1 MFETIKKLAGSFGVS
16 GSEEQIRE
24 VIKNEIEGKV
34 DEIKVDALGNL
45 IAVKKGS
52 GKKIMVAA
60 HMDEIGVMATYI
72 DEKGFIRFSNI
83 GWVWQYFALGQ
94 RVMFKNGTVGAVF
107 FEQKLKEIKN
117 LKLSNMYIDIGAKSR
132 EEAEKKVKIGDTAC
146 FAGDTV
152 MEGTMVI
159 SKALDDRSG
168 CAVMVKTI
176 QDMPDTDN
184 EIYFVFTVQEEL
196 GLRGAKTSA
205 FGIMPDIAIALDV
218 TDTGDTPE
226 CELMEVK
233 CGGGPAIKIKD
244 RSFIAHPEV
253 RRLMEESAKKIG
265 IPYQFEIMEQGGT
278 DAGAIHVTGGGVPS
292 GAISIPCR
300 YVHSPVET
308 ADITDIENCVKLLRQ
323 CLKDA

>member
-1 MFETIKKLAGSFGVS
+1 MFEILKRLAGSFGVS
-16 GSEEQIRE
+16 GSEEEIRE
-24 VIKNEIEGKV
+24 TIRKEIEGKV
-34 DEIKVDALGNL
+34 DEIRVDALGNL

-52 GKKIMVAA
+52 DKKIMVAA
-60 HMDEIGVMATYI
+60 HMDEIGIMATYI
-72 DEKGFIRFSNI
+72 DEKGFIRFSNV

-94 RVMFKNGTVGAVF
+94 RVRFKNGTIGAIF
-107 FEQKLKEIKN
+107 YEQKLQEMKN

-146 FAGDTV
+146 FVGKTL
-152 MEGTMVI
+152 MEGNMVM

-168 CAVMVKTI
+168 CAVLVKTI
-176 QDMPDTDN
+176 HEMPETDN

-205 FGIMPDIAIALDV
+205 YGIMPDIAIALDV

-244 RSFIAHPEV
+244 SSFIAHPDV
-253 RRLMEESAKKIG
+253 KRLIEKSAKHIG
-265 IPYQFEIMEQGGT
+265 IPYQFEILERGGS
-278 DAGAIHVTGGGVPS
+278 DPGAIHVTGGGVPS

-300 YVHSPVET
+300 YIHSSVEM
-308 ADITDIENCVKLLRQ
+308 ADMTDLENCVKLLKQ
-323 CLKDA
+323 CLIG